1 MNGSS
6 HQFYANGINLNMQGD
21 PTYSIPADTS
31 LVVGAYSGSG
41 YDFVGSMRELLI
53 FDVALG
59 DEDRMLVES
68 YLANLIAPTQP
79 EESLRLSHTDDGLLL
94 EIPSQHILAKSSNL
108 HDWTVVPY
116 HYRSRTLEVSPTENR
131 LFFKSQETFQ
141 TLPSG
146 VVLSTRVASDTFRDV
161 QIHLDT
167 GQLYI
172 IGEKSQGF

>member
-1 MNGSS
+1 MVNGSS

-21 PTYSIPADTS
+21 PTYSIPADTR

-79 EESLRLSHTDDGLLL
+79 
-94 EIPSQHILAKSSNL
+94 
-108 HDWTVVPY
+108 
-116 HYRSRTLEVSPTENR
+116 
-131 LFFKSQETFQ
+131 
-141 TLPSG
+141 
-146 VVLSTRVASDTFRDV
+146 
-161 QIHLDT
+161 
-167 GQLYI
+167 
-172 IGEKSQGF
+172 